1 MNYRRKRRHCKYT
14 GVFPRVVTLALW
26 HGKRADPNSPV
37 KIQIRVLIPKTFSIA
52 AQNNLGYFFVR
63 NEQLWQVP
71 RPG

>member
-1 MNYRRKRRHCKYT
+1 M
-14 GVFPRVVTLALW
+14 TLALW